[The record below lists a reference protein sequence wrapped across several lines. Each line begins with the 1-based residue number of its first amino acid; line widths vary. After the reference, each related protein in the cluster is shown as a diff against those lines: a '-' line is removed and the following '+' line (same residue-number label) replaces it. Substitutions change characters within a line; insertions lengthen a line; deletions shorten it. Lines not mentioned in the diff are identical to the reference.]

1 MFVAGAVGV
10 PPLEAGWHGSFPTGR
25 GIFAELENFA
35 CTVRLV
41 LALHALA
48 ALLLPGTALLAA
60 LITPDAGA
68 NVRLVLA
75 LHAAVS

>member
-1 MFVAGAVGV
+1 MFVAGVVGA

-25 GIFAELENFA
+25 GIFADLENFA

-41 LALHALA
+41 LTLHA
-48 ALLLPGTALLAA
+48 LAA